1 MRRPMVA
8 ATVASLAA
16 MVVLPGCGSDD
27 GQLDT
32 SEPWDMVWFSDS
44 SGFFVA
50 DQWADRI
57 EGELGVEVR
66 VHDYAKGSLSAVE
79 VLDSLDGNDDGSYSR
94 LGDLRDEVAEAEVI
108 VIYGNPVE
116 SGETSDI
123 EICVSTDT
131 TPREPPIHFSEADFA
146 PYRQVLTSIYDIVE
160 ELRGDQATIV
170 RAIDLYVPVIADWR
184 VAGIDAECT
193 AAWETWSQT
202 IQNTAAEYGVLT
214 VSMFDEFNGADHSED
229 PREKGFIISD
239 GEHTTPAGQAAM
251 VEALDSAGYDVST
264 LGSEG

>member
-1 MRRPMVA
+1 M
-8 ATVASLAA
+8 
-16 MVVLPGCGSDD
+16 
-27 GQLDT
+27 
-32 SEPWDMVWFSDS
+32 
-44 SGFFVA
+44 
-50 DQWADRI
+50 
-57 EGELGVEVR
+57 
-66 VHDYAKGSLSAVE
+66 
-79 VLDSLDGNDDGSYSR
+79 
-94 LGDLRDEVAEAEVI
+94 
-108 VIYGNPVE
+108 IYGNPVE

-123 EICVSTDT
+123 GICVSTDT
-131 TPREPPIHFSEADFA
+131 TPREPPTHYSEADFA
-146 PYRQVLTSIYDIVE
+146 PYRQVLRSIYDIVE

-184 VAGIDAECT
+184 AAGIDTECT

-202 IQNTAAEYGVLT
+202 IRDTAAEYGVLT